1 MADPATLQLLPDLVL
16 EEIFVRLPPNDFHR
30 CRCVSRA
37 WAATLSSDDVI
48 DRHLS
53 LRGKIRL
60 DYDDIMSGLLLDCCI
75 HDCDDYADRLASD
88 ISREK
93 ESDVAAA
100 TEETTDEVGDGDG
113 KTVSDWREEYRTRGY
128 VEVDKDYYTRREE
141 MEALLA
147 REWANMDSIKAEI
160 DVADSD
166 DDHDEIG
173 VAYSKSDSGDD
184 EINIVDSKSDCDDD
198 EIDVGDSKSDS
209 NDNDEG
215 ETGSESDR
223 VDYGAN
229 LMEACTIPY
238 GALHPRIRLPFLEE
252 DPSLDCTGGKD
263 DMKPIRGREK
273 TEEEVDQ
280 EIIAFLRRM
289 RDMDPQPQFLR
300 EFDTYRWPWPIPQ
313 QGQDDIGAFDDG
325 EDDEESDAVN
335 L

>member
-113 KTVSDWREEYRTRGY
+113 KT
-128 VEVDKDYYTRREE
+128 
-141 MEALLA
+141 
-147 REWANMDSIKAEI
+147 
-160 DVADSD
+160 
-166 DDHDEIG
+166 
-173 VAYSKSDSGDD
+173 
-184 EINIVDSKSDCDDD
+184 
-198 EIDVGDSKSDS
+198 
-209 NDNDEG
+209 
-215 ETGSESDR
+215 
-223 VDYGAN
+223 
-229 LMEACTIPY
+229 
-238 GALHPRIRLPFLEE
+238 
-252 DPSLDCTGGKD
+252 
-263 DMKPIRGREK
+263 
-273 TEEEVDQ
+273 
-280 EIIAFLRRM
+280 
-289 RDMDPQPQFLR
+289 FLR